1 MNPLT
6 KTITAL
12 LLLSP
17 LGIGAYAAEEPAQNP
32 KEHSMP
38 GMNHESGRMQGM
50 KMQGGMQGMNMP
62 SGQCDMQG
70 MGCMGMMG
78 EMNNEQTEQHMR
90 MMQEHML
97 QMQDLSNKIL
107 AATDPV
113 EKEKL
118 KKQQLDLMKAH
129 RQQMMQMMH
138 GGMSQKDVAGKK
150 KSPAQQ

>member
-1 MNPLT
+1 MNPLS

-17 LGIGAYAAEEPAQNP
+17 LGIGAYAAEEPAQKP
-32 KEHSMP
+32 KAHSMP
-38 GMNHESGRMQGM
+38 GM
-50 KMQGGMQGMNMP
+50 KMQGGMQGMNMQ

-78 EMNNEQTEQHMR
+78 EMNSEQMDQHMR

-107 AATDPV
+107 AATDPA

-138 GGMSQKDVAGKK
+138 GGMSQKDAAEKK
-150 KSPAQQ
+150 KSPAQ